1 MLAMSIEVN
10 KMNNKEIKN
19 QNNNNEQDNEFNQM
33 FGLWPGRGKVAF
45 STYIKD
51 EVTIPAGAKV
61 LVFRV
66 EDVTPENNKPTLR
79 LVWTR
84 D

>member
-1 MLAMSIEVN
+1 MWPKTKELNEVI
-10 KMNNKEIKN
+10 KMENKEMK
-19 QNNNNEQDNEFNQM
+19 ESEFNEM
-33 FGLWPGRGKVAF
+33 FALWSGRGKVAY
-45 STYIKD
+45 STYIKED
-51 EVTIPAGAKV
+51 ITIPAGAKV

-66 EDVTPENNKPTLR
+66 EDVTLENNKPSFR

>member
-1 MLAMSIEVN
+1 ME
-10 KMNNKEIKN
+10 NNEIK
-19 QNNNNEQDNEFNQM
+19 ESEFNEM
-33 FGLWPGRGKVAF
+33 FALWNGRGKVAF
-45 STYIKD
+45 STYIKED
-51 EVTIPAGAKV
+51 ITIPAGAKV

-66 EDVTPENNKPTLR
+66 EDATLENNKPTLR

>member
-1 MLAMSIEVN
+1 ME
-10 KMNNKEIKN
+10 NKEIK
-19 QNNNNEQDNEFNQM
+19 ENEFNEM
-33 FGLWPGRGKVAF
+33 FALWNGRGKVAYT
-45 STYIKD
+45 TYIKED
-51 EVTIPAGAKV
+51 ITIPAGAKV

-66 EDVTPENNKPTLR
+66 EDVTLENNKPSLR